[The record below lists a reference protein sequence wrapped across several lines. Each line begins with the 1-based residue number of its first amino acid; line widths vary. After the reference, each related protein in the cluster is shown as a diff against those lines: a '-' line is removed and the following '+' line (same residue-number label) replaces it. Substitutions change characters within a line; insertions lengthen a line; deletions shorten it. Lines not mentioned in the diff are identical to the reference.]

1 MTKTPKIPFYA
12 KTALIFISLFAFVYT
27 MDIAQSIII
36 PIVYAII
43 LAILLNPIV
52 NFLCRKGLNRL
63 IAIFLTVIIAFF
75 LVAIIFYIVFS
86 QASNLSNS
94 FPQMKAKFIL
104 SSADFV
110 NWISGKT
117 HIHESK
123 INEWINET
131 QSEQLNNL
139 AVKENISIFGH
150 LVMTTVLLPVYLV
163 MVLYYKPLLLDFIR
177 RLFRLQDHI
186 AVEEVLANTKKI
198 IQSYLVG
205 LFIEMII
212 VAILNSIGLL
222 IIGIDYAILFGLL
235 GAFLNIIPYL
245 GAIIAASI
253 FMIVALLT
261 KTPIYMLYVL
271 IMYGFIQFI
280 DNNFLIPKVVAARV
294 KINALVS
301 IIVVI
306 IGGTVWGI
314 PGMFLAIPITAIIKV
329 IFDHID
335 SLKPWGFLLGDSMY
349 QSQKN
354 PFDSIKK
361 LITKTTSSK

>member
-1 MTKTPKIPFYA
+1 
-12 KTALIFISLFAFVYT
+12 
-27 MDIAQSIII
+27 
-36 PIVYAII
+36 
-43 LAILLNPIV
+43 
-52 NFLCRKGLNRL
+52 
-63 IAIFLTVIIAFF
+63 
-75 LVAIIFYIVFS
+75 
-86 QASNLSNS
+86 
-94 FPQMKAKFIL
+94 MKAKFMM
-104 SSADFV
+104 SSVDFV

-117 HIHESK
+117 HIHTAK
-123 INEWINET
+123 INIWLKET

-139 AVKENISIFGH
+139 AVKENISLFGH
-150 LVMTTVLLPVYLV
+150 IIMTTVLLPVYLV

-186 AVEEVLANTKKI
+186 AVEEVLSNTKKI
-198 IQSYLVG
+198 IQSYLIG

-222 IIGIDYAILFGLL
+222 IIGIEYAILLGLL

-245 GAIIAASI
+245 GAIIAATI
-253 FMIVALLT
+253 FMVIALLT

-271 IMYGFIQFI
+271 MMYGFIQFV

-314 PGMFLAIPITAIIKV
+314 PGMFLAIPITAIVKV

-335 SLKPWGFLLGDSMY
+335 SLKPWGFLLGDIVPGV
-349 QSQKN
+349 QKKPVN
-354 PFDSIKK
+354 IFKK
-361 LITKTTSSK
+361 GLRKTKVLKV